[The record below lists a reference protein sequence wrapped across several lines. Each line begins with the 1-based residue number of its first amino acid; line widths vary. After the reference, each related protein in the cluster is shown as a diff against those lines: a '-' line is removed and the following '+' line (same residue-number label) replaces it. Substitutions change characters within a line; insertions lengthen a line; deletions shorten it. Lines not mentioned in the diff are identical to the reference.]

1 MELTGVWATADNYGV
16 RILEIY
22 NELLVF
28 AAARQRQDLALL
40 AAAQAAAPAVPTD
53 PAPLVPGA
61 TPVHLQRD
69 PSPLASNVGRNS

>member
-40 AAAQAAAPAVPTD
+40 AAVQAAPAVPPTVTD
-53 PAPLVPGA
+53 PAAPTGPPA
-61 TPVHLQRD
+61 APPTA
-69 PSPLASNVGRNS
+69 PSPPA